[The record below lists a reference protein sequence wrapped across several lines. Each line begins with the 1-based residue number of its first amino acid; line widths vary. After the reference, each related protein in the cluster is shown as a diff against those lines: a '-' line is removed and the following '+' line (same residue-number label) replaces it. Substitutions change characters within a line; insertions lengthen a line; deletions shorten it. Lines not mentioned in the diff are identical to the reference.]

1 MAPLKNPG
9 PLHANDSVPRLL
21 EKALERKEGRFSQDG
36 AFVVSTGR
44 HTGRSAQ
51 DKFLVRD
58 EASES
63 HIWWDNNKSITKE
76 QFAQLDADMHA
87 HMEGKEMFVQDVY
100 AGWDPAHRLAVR
112 IYSRRA
118 WHALFVRSL
127 LEPAGLPAG
136 APAGKPAGGGEFT
149 PQATIIDCADM
160 KADPKRHGSSG
171 DTIIALDMENKQVRI
186 AGTAY
191 AGEMKKSVF
200 SLLNYMLP
208 PRGVLPMHCSVNV
221 GKQGDSAIFFG
232 LSGTG
237 KTTLSADPRRAL
249 VGDDEHGW
257 SADGLFNFEAGCYAK
272 MIRLSAEAEPDI
284 YAAVHRFGAVL
295 ENVVMEES
303 TGRLDLDDDSITE
316 NTRGAYPL
324 TFIASA
330 HPGGRAPHPNNI
342 FMLTADAF
350 GVLPPVARLTP
361 EQAMY
366 HFLSGYTAKLA
377 GTEQGVTTPQATFSA
392 CFGAPFMPRPPG
404 VYGQML
410 RDRMAE
416 HGCACW
422 LVNTGWT
429 GGPFGVG
436 HRMPIACTRAI
447 LDAAL
452 TGALVQ
458 VPMREDPLFGFQV
471 PTQVPGVDT
480 SLLVPRDTWGSPQD
494 CDRQAQ
500 DLAGRFRTNFEAL
513 AVEGAEALTA
523 AGPRAA

>member
-1 MAPLKNPG
+1 MICAR
-9 PLHANDSVPRLL
+9 LHSNDSVPRLL
-21 EKALERKEGRFSQDG
+21 QKAVARKEGNFSADG

-44 HTGRSAQ
+44 HTGRAAK

-63 HIWWDNNKSITKE
+63 HIWWDNNKSITRE
-76 QFAQLDADMHA
+76 QFDRLDADMREF
-87 HMEGKEMFVQDVY
+87 MQDKEMFVQDVY
-100 AGWDPAHRLAVR
+100 AGWDPTHRLAVR

-118 WHALFVRSL
+118 WHALFVRFL
-127 LEPAGLPAG
+127 LEPAGNV
-136 APAGKPAGGGEFT
+136 AGGGEFV

-160 KADPKRHGSSG
+160 KAKPARHGSRG

-221 GKQGDSAIFFG
+221 GQSGDSAIFFG

-237 KTTLSADPRRAL
+237 KTTLSADPHRAL

-257 SADGLFNFEAGCYAK
+257 SGDGLFNFESGCYAK
-272 MIRLSAEAEPDI
+272 TIRLSPEAEPDI

-303 TGRLDLDDDSITE
+303 SGILDLDDDTITE

-330 HPGGRAPHPNNI
+330 HPGGRAAHPQNV

-377 GTEQGVTTPQATFSA
+377 GTEEGVTTPEATFSA

-410 RDRMAE
+410 RDRLAQ
-416 HGCACW
+416 HDCACW

-429 GGPFGVG
+429 GGPVGEG
-436 HRMPIACTRAI
+436 HRMPIGCTRAI
-447 LDAAL
+447 LQAAL
-452 TGALVQ
+452 TGSLAQ
-458 VPMREDPLFGFQV
+458 VPTRKDLLFGFEV
-471 PTQVPGVDT
+471 PTQVPEIDD
-480 SLLVPRDTWGSPQD
+480 SLLVPRNTWKVPQN
-494 CDRQAQ
+494 CDQQAQ
-500 DLAGRFRTNFEAL
+500 NLAERFIKNFTKL
-513 AVEGAEALTA
+513 AVAESLALEN
-523 AGPRAA
+523 AGPKVA